1 MTPPQTQDSNRW
13 LEAGAGGG
21 PLGNVRIVYALALMV
36 GLGVFMVDAFAPL
49 NIAVAVLYAVVVLL
63 VSSVASTSVTVAVAW
78 LCVAVTM
85 LGFLISQNDPVA
97 PSSIA
102 RCGVSLSA
110 LIAVSILAV
119 RNQGVHATLRHHVD
133 LLNLT
138 HDAVVVYGLDD
149 RITFWSHGAERLY
162 GWRAAEAIGRRLH
175 ELTATQGAVAY
186 NEIHQQTIESG
197 HWHGELKRVR
207 KDGAT
212 VRVASRVML
221 SRDRWGRPVGIL
233 STDDDITETRRM
245 EVELREQ
252 KEELREQKEELLA
265 TLDAIPAMVW
275 SSFDDGRPTYVNQRW
290 SEYGID
296 TRCEGDVWHDILHP
310 DDLAEV
316 QAAWREAI
324 DSGRHFERTAR
335 IRHRDGSYRWTVI
348 ASAPLRGA
356 DGRAKAWYGVNTDI
370 DALRKAEQA
379 LDRSR
384 NELAHTT
391 RVSMLGELAAS
402 IAHEVTQPLAAI
414 VTTGE
419 AGLRWLNRNP
429 PELAEVRASIEQ
441 STSDAKRA
449 TEVIRRIRTMARKRD
464 ADITDVDVNGIIEE
478 SVELVRREVSSHGVE
493 MSVSLAQ
500 APLVVCGD
508 RVQLQQ
514 VVINLLMN
522 GVQAM
527 ANISDGAKLN
537 IITARDEGAARVQI
551 DDSGHG
557 ISEANAKLLFTPFFT
572 TRKDGMGM
580 GLSICRSIV
589 EAHGGRVWAENN
601 KRRGAR
607 MQFTLPLAQNAM
619 QQPTQNPVLAMTGDT
634 TDE

>member
-1 MTPPQTQDSNRW
+1 
-13 LEAGAGGG
+13 
-21 PLGNVRIVYALALMV
+21 
-36 GLGVFMVDAFAPL
+36 MVDAFAPL

>member
-1 MTPPQTQDSNRW
+1 MVC
-13 LEAGAGGG
+13 L
-21 PLGNVRIVYALALMV
+21 LAAAV
-36 GLGVFMVDAFAPL
+36 GLGVFLVDAFAPL
-49 NIAVAVLYAVVVLL
+49 NIAVAVLYVVVVLL

-78 LCVAVTM
+78 LCIAVDV
-85 LGFLISQNDPVA
+85 LGFLISPNDPVA

-110 LIAVSILAV
+110 LIVVSILAV
-119 RNQGVHATLRHHVD
+119 RNQGSHATLRHQVD

-162 GWRAAEAIGRRLH
+162 GWPADEAVGRTLQALTHTRGALADAEIRRQAIEAGH
-175 ELTATQGAVAY
+175 WQGELERVRNDGAV
-186 NEIHQQTIESG
+186 
-197 HWHGELKRVR
+197 
-207 KDGAT
+207 
-212 VRVASRVML
+212 VRVSSRVML

-233 STDDDITETRRM
+233 STDDDVTETRRM
-245 EVELREQ
+245 EGALR
-252 KEELREQKEELLA
+252 RQKEELLA

-275 SSFDDGRPTYVNQRW
+275 SSRDDGRPTYVNRRW

-296 TRCEGDVWHDILHP
+296 TGRGRNGDGDVWRDILHP

-316 QAAWREAI
+316 QAAWGEAI
-324 DSGRHFERTAR
+324 ARGGYFERTAR
-335 IRHRDGSYRWTVI
+335 FRHGDGSYRWTVI

-356 DGRAKAWYGVNTDI
+356 DGRIQAWYGVNTDI
-370 DALRKAEQA
+370 EALRRAEQA

-384 NELAHTT
+384 SELAHTT

-419 AGLRWLNRNP
+419 AGLRWLNRTP

-441 STSDAKRA
+441 STRDAKRA
-449 TEVIRRIRTMARKRD
+449 TEVIRRIRALARKRD
-464 ADITDVDVNGIIEE
+464 ADAALVDVNAIVEE
-478 SVELVRREVSSHGVE
+478 SVELVRREMRSQGVE
-493 MSVSLAQ
+493 LQVSLAA
-500 APLVVCGD
+500 APLVVFGD

-522 GVQAM
+522 GMQAM
-527 ANISDGAKLN
+527 SGAPGGMRLSVAA
-537 IITARDEGAARVQI
+537 ARADGAARVRI
-551 DDSGHG
+551 DDTGHG
-557 ISEANAKLLFTPFFT
+557 VSAANAALLFTPFFT

-589 EAHGGRVWAENN
+589 EAHGGHVWAE
-601 KRRGAR
+601 RGADIGMR
-607 MQFTLPLAQNAM
+607 MQFTLPLAHDTM
-619 QQPTQNPVLAMTGDT
+619 QERTPPPMLAGTEEA
-634 TDE
+634 DER

>member
-1 MTPPQTQDSNRW
+1 
-13 LEAGAGGG
+13 
-21 PLGNVRIVYALALMV
+21 MV

-49 NIAVAVLYAVVVLL
+49 NIAVAVLYVVVVLL

-78 LCVAVTM
+78 LCVAMTM

-102 RCGVSLSA
+102 RCAVSLSA

-162 GWRAAEAIGRRLH
+162 GWRAAEALGRRLH
-175 ELTATQGAVAY
+175 ELTATQGAVADS
-186 NEIHQQTIESG
+186 EIHQQTLKSG

-252 KEELREQKEELLA
+252 KEELLA

-296 TRCEGDVWHDILHP
+296 TRCEGDVWPDILHP
-310 DDLAEV
+310 DDLADV
-316 QAAWREAI
+316 QSAWGEAI
-324 DSGRHFERTAR
+324 ERGSHFERTAR

-414 VTTGE
+414 VTAGE
-419 AGLRWLNRNP
+419 AGLRWLNRHP

-441 STSDAKRA
+441 STSDARRA

-493 MSVSLAQ
+493 MSVMLADM
-500 APLVVCGD
+500 PLVVCGD

-527 ANISDGAKLN
+527 ANISDGAKLTV
-537 IITARDEGAARVQI
+537 ITARCEGAARVQI
-551 DDSGHG
+551 DDTGHG
-557 ISEANAKLLFTPFFT
+557 ISEADAKMLFTPFFT

-607 MQFTLPLAQNAM
+607 MQFTLPLAQRAM
-619 QQPTQNPVLAMTGDT
+619 QQPTENPVLAISGDT

>member
-1 MTPPQTQDSNRW
+1 M
-13 LEAGAGGG
+13 
-21 PLGNVRIVYALALMV
+21 
-36 GLGVFMVDAFAPL
+36 
-49 NIAVAVLYAVVVLL
+49 
-63 VSSVASTSVTVAVAW
+63 
-78 LCVAVTM
+78 
-85 LGFLISQNDPVA
+85 
-97 PSSIA
+97 
-102 RCGVSLSA
+102 
-110 LIAVSILAV
+110 

-162 GWRAAEAIGRRLH
+162 GWHAAEAIGRRLH

-607 MQFTLPLAQNAM
+607 MQFTLPLAQNAT

>member
-162 GWRAAEAIGRRLH
+162 GWHAAEAIGRRLH

-537 IITARDEGAARVQI
+537 IITARDEGSARVQI

-557 ISEANAKLLFTPFFT
+557 ISEANATLLFTPFFT

>member
-1 MTPPQTQDSNRW
+1 MTPPQNQDNNRW
-13 LEAGAGGG
+13 IEAVVGGG
-21 PLGNVRIVYALALMV
+21 PLGNARIVFALAFVV
-36 GLGVFMVDAFAPL
+36 GLGVFLVDAFAPL
-49 NIAVAVLYAVVVLL
+49 NIAVAVLYVVVVLL
-63 VSSVASTSVTVAVAW
+63 VSSVASTNVTITVAW
-78 LCVAVTM
+78 LCVALTM

-119 RNQGVHATLRHHVD
+119 RNQGVQAMLRHHVD

-138 HDAVVVYGLDD
+138 HDAVVVYGLDG

-162 GWRAAEAIGRRLH
+162 GWSAAEAIGRPLH
-175 ELTATQGAVAY
+175 ELTDAPGTVAY
-186 NEIHQQTIESG
+186 DEIHKQMTESG
-197 HWHGELKRVR
+197 YWHGELQRIR
-207 KDGAT
+207 KGGAI

-221 SRDRWGRPVGIL
+221 SRDRWGHPVGIL

-245 EVELREQ
+245 EAELREQ
-252 KEELREQKEELLA
+252 KEDLRA

-275 SSFDDGRPTYVNQRW
+275 SSLDDGRPTYVNQRW

-296 TRCEGDVWHDILHP
+296 TSCGSDMWPHILHP
-310 DDLAEV
+310 DDLAQV
-316 QAAWREAI
+316 QAGWEAAV
-324 DSGRHFERTAR
+324 DKGSNFERTAR
-335 IRHRDGSYRWTVI
+335 IRHRDGTYRWTVI
-348 ASAPLRGA
+348 ASAPLRGV
-356 DGRAKAWYGVNTDI
+356 DGRTKAWYGVNTDI

-419 AGLRWLNRNP
+419 AGLRWLNREP
-429 PELAEVRASIEQ
+429 PELGEVRASIEQ
-441 STSDAKRA
+441 STSDARRA
-449 TEVIRRIRTMARKRD
+449 TEVIRRIRSMAKKRD
-464 ADITDVDVNGIIEE
+464 AEITPIDVNGIIEE

-493 MSVSLAQ
+493 MSVSLERG
-500 APLVVCGD
+500 PLVVYGD

-527 ANISDGAKLN
+527 ANISDGPKLT
-537 IITARDEGAARVQI
+537 IITARSEGTARVRI

-557 ISEANAKLLFTPFFT
+557 ISEANQQLLFSPFFT

-589 EAHGGRVWAENN
+589 EAHGGRIWAENRQN
-601 KRRGAR
+601 RGAR
-607 MQFTLPLAQNAM
+607 MQFTLPLAQNAT
-619 QQPTQNPVLAMTGDT
+619 QHGTQNPVLATTGET
-634 TDE
+634 NNE

>member
-1 MTPPQTQDSNRW
+1 MIPPQNQDNNPWIESD
-13 LEAGAGGG
+13 AGGG
-21 PLGNVRIVYALALMV
+21 LLGNARIVFALALTV
-36 GLGVFMVDAFAPL
+36 GLGVFLVDAFAPL
-49 NIAVAVLYAVVVLL
+49 NIAVAVLYGVVVLL
-63 VSSVASTSVTVAVAW
+63 VSSVATTNVTVAVAW
-78 LCVAVTM
+78 LCVALTM

-110 LIAVSILAV
+110 LIAVSVLAV
-119 RNQGVHATLRHHVD
+119 RNQGVNAMLRHHVD

-162 GWRAAEAIGRRLH
+162 GWRAEEAVGRSLH
-175 ELTATQGAVAY
+175 ELTETQGAVAY
-186 NEIHQQTIESG
+186 AEIHHQTIRRG
-197 HWHGELKRVR
+197 HWQGELRRVHR
-207 KDGAT
+207 GGAT
-212 VRVASRVML
+212 VQVASRVML

-245 EVELREQ
+245 EAELRQQ

-265 TLDAIPAMVW
+265 TLDAIPATVW
-275 SSFDDGRPTYVNQRW
+275 SSFDDGRPTYLNQRW
-290 SEYGID
+290 TEYGID
-296 TRCEGDVWHDILHP
+296 TGCNGDVWPHILHP

-316 QAAWREAI
+316 QTVWGEAI
-324 DSGRHFERTAR
+324 ERGSNFERTAR

-356 DGRAKAWYGVNTDI
+356 DGRIKAWYGVNTDI

-419 AGLRWLNRNP
+419 AGLRWLNRTP

-441 STSDAKRA
+441 STRDAKRA
-449 TEVIRRIRTMARKRD
+449 AEVIRRIRTMAKKRD
-464 ADITDVDVNGIIEE
+464 ADITFVDLNAIIQE

-493 MSVSLAQ
+493 MSVSLAEV
-500 APLVVCGD
+500 PLVVCGD

-514 VVINLLMN
+514 VVINLLIN

-527 ANISDGAKLN
+527 TNCSVRPKLSVV
-537 IITARDEGAARVQI
+537 TALAGDAARVQV

-557 ISEANAKLLFTPFFT
+557 ISEANTKLLFTPFFT

-589 EAHGGRVWAENN
+589 EAHGGRVWGEN
-601 KRRGAR
+601 RISGGAR
-607 MQFTLPLAQNAM
+607 MQFTLPLTQNASKR
-619 QQPTQNPVLAMTGDT
+619 QA
-634 TDE
+634 